1 MTEET
6 TDMIGQIFWF
16 LMFVTPLITFP
27 WVWRFYKVQLIYRI
41 IIGLVL
47 ACLLSFLL
55 YLISLA
61 IIFRNGIGPG

>member
-1 MTEET
+1 MKEET
-6 TDMIGQIFWF
+6 TDMIGQIFLF
-16 LMFVTPLITFP
+16 LMFVAPLITFP

-61 IIFRNGIGPG
+61 IIFRNGMGLG

>member
-16 LMFVTPLITFP
+16 FMFVTPLITLP

-61 IIFRNGIGPG
+61 IIFRNGMGPG